1 MGDSLIDR
9 EGGNAGRRMIV
20 LYFAGHGPGTG
31 MTEDVGRRAGKSPGL
46 RVRWREGSK
55 RIERVL
61 E

>member
-31 MTEDVGRRAGKSPGL
+31 MTEDVREEPGKARGYESDGAKDQKGL
-46 RVRWREGSK
+46 SES
-55 RIERVL
+55 
-61 E
+61 